1 MSRNDDNDSIILS
14 AAEVADISNQIEQL
28 QQQLDLLN
36 IRLKTGTHRQQSNG
50 TEERIA
56 RRRRHRRPISL
67 GDHVVITNSYGGNRG
82 VTGEIQSISST
93 RTTVVVLTFE
103 LKGIERRQLRKHI
116 NNVRCIRGENVNEQ
130 QRN

>member
-28 QQQLDLLN
+28 QQQLDSLN
-36 IRLKTGTHRQQSNG
+36 IRLQTGTHRQQSNG

-56 RRRRHRRPISL
+56 RRRRRRRPISL

-103 LKGIERRQLRKHI
+103 IEGIERRQLRKHI
-116 NNVRCIRGENVNEQ
+116 NNVRRIRGENVNEQ